1 MNLYQQGQTYTQIA
15 KAINRSCSTVF
26 DIIKRSKERNTL
38 INSERKGRPRK
49 LTFREERKIVNIV
62 KKAPMV
68 SASEIAAQ
76 LHNDLGENV
85 HPKTVKRTLH
95 RAGYSARVPR
105 RKPCITRVNNKKRLL
120 LAN

>member
-1 MNLYQQGQTYTQIA
+1 MGRKGSETTIEERQIIMNLYQQGQTYIQIA

-38 INSERKGRPRK
+38 INGERKGRPRK
-49 LTFREERKIVNIV
+49 LTFREERKIV

-76 LHNDLGENV
+76 LHNDLGGKCSPKNCEENSSSSWV
-85 HPKTVKRTLH
+85 
-95 RAGYSARVPR
+95 
-105 RKPCITRVNNKKRLL
+105 
-120 LAN
+120 